1 MPADR
6 ASLAAALLALHRPG
20 GPVVLVNA
28 WDPGSARVV
37 QACGAAAIATGSAG
51 IAFAL
56 GRPDGEQVARD
67 EMVGVIRAI
76 ASSVDLP
83 VTADIEAGYGLAA
96 DEVAETVARV
106 LDAGAVGVNLEDIDP
121 LGRQDQ
127 LIALED
133 QLSRI
138 RAARSRADQEDVHLV
153 INARC
158 DVYLAGVG
166 EPSAR
171 LTTAVERANAYLAA
185 GADCVF
191 VPGLA
196 DATTIEALV
205 PRIHGPLNILA
216 SPQGPTIP
224 ELAKLGVARVSLGSW
239 PARAGLSLLMRVAA
253 EVLSSGTF
261 DALEGALPYQDAQR
275 LFAI

>member
-20 GPVVLVNA
+20 EPVVLVNA

-67 EMVGVIRAI
+67 EMMGVIRAI

-83 VTADIEAGYGLAA
+83 VTADIEAGYGPA
-96 DEVAETVARV
+96 DDDVAETVARV
-106 LDAGAVGVNLEDIDP
+106 LDAGAVGVNLQDIDP

-138 RAARSRADQEDVHLV
+138 RAARSRADREGVHLV

-171 LTTAVERANAYLAA
+171 LTTTVERANAYLAA

-224 ELAKLGVARVSLGSW
+224 ELAKLGVARISLGSW
-239 PARAGLSLLMRVAA
+239 PARAGLSLLMRAAA

-261 DALEGALPYQDAQR
+261 DALEGALPYRDAQQ